1 MKRKSFL
8 AMTGVALLL
17 VLLLSVLTACN
28 KNKHEFSAEW
38 NRDDT
43 SHWHA
48 CTTEKHDD
56 VADKADHT
64 FDNGVITTPPTETTE
79 GVRTYTCT
87 VCGYRKTE
95 SVDKLEHV
103 HTFNRDVW
111 DKDENDH
118 WHPATC
124 AHTDRK
130 DSLGKHMWDEGVI
143 TTPPTETSEGV
154 RTYTCTV
161 CGYQKTE
168 SVDKSEHVHT
178 FDRDVWDKDEND
190 HWHPATCAHTE
201 QRDAVAP
208 HDWNDG
214 ETTTP
219 AGYGTAGEKT
229 FTCKTCFAIKTEPIA
244 ALDAKDNSVTLADGI
259 TLGKMY
265 DGTPYALTVD
275 GIVRFGDGQVTFAYK
290 AKAEEDETY
299 TAEAPKN
306 AGEYT
311 VRVSVLGTAE
321 WKAAEATFDFTI
333 EKKALTATATKV
345 YDGNATLSADVVGVI
360 EGDTVTATVT
370 MSDKNVGA
378 SVASVKLNDDAE
390 RNYTLA
396 KDAVTASIT
405 PFALDI
411 EAEKPYDNTDTILV
425 KADGV
430 EGDDVTVTLTM
441 TGSDVGAEV
450 KSFTLFGADAA
461 NYSLAS
467 ENVTAV
473 ISRADIGDDFTIRN
487 GDFAETYIV
496 GSALPDPTTA
506 YAEIGSGYGAR
517 SVVWEKSD
525 GTTWKKIAKGSVIRA
540 RGQYR
545 VSIRYEEGQ
554 NYNEKNTPYIT
565 FLVLVK
571 ERSVSTNPITT
582 KQYDGKTVNMSFASV
597 ATVAK
602 NGNAGTADYTALSS
616 GVQVVKLRK
625 KGESAWTIVESSNQY
640 PKDAGVYEY
649 CVSIGETDE
658 WGLANSAVAT
668 FTIKKFEFVIE
679 SGYVENQ
686 HNPSHDR
693 KTFKLRTFGK
703 ENGNALI
710 ENETIQIWLDNEKA
724 GLKTKNAGQ
733 YDSFVPDQKKSVPL
747 DCFFLKVTS
756 TSGSVNMDNYTIV
769 KKYSTQTAVEMTVVY
784 STAAASKTGKI
795 EKALKTTTTMYL
807 YTTVS
812 SGYFKVGQ
820 KVVVKD
826 PSGNK
831 LFEATI
837 TKVSVCGGTITP
849 GSGTLPTAYPSASG
863 CVIPSDGLVS
873 IELDITGITSS
884 GAIQSGSLETV
895 K

>member
-1 MKRKSFL
+1 
-8 AMTGVALLL
+8 
-17 VLLLSVLTACN
+17 
-28 KNKHEFSAEW
+28 
-38 NRDDT
+38 
-43 SHWHA
+43 
-48 CTTEKHDD
+48 
-56 VADKADHT
+56 
-64 FDNGVITTPPTETTE
+64 
-79 GVRTYTCT
+79 
-87 VCGYRKTE
+87 
-95 SVDKLEHV
+95 
-103 HTFNRDVW
+103 
-111 DKDENDH
+111 
-118 WHPATC
+118 
-124 AHTDRK
+124 
-130 DSLGKHMWDEGVI
+130 
-143 TTPPTETSEGV
+143 
-154 RTYTCTV
+154 
-161 CGYQKTE
+161 
-168 SVDKSEHVHT
+168 
-178 FDRDVWDKDEND
+178 
-190 HWHPATCAHTE
+190 
-201 QRDAVAP
+201 
-208 HDWNDG
+208 
-214 ETTTP
+214 
-219 AGYGTAGEKT
+219 
-229 FTCKTCFAIKTEPIA
+229 
-244 ALDAKDNSVTLADGI
+244 
-259 TLGKMY
+259 
-265 DGTPYALTVD
+265 
-275 GIVRFGDGQVTFAYK
+275 
-290 AKAEEDETY
+290 
-299 TAEAPKN
+299 
-306 AGEYT
+306 
-311 VRVSVLGTAE
+311 
-321 WKAAEATFDFTI
+321 
-333 EKKALTATATKV
+333 
-345 YDGNATLSADVVGVI
+345 
-360 EGDTVTATVT
+360 
-370 MSDKNVGA
+370 
-378 SVASVKLNDDAE
+378 
-390 RNYTLA
+390 
-396 KDAVTASIT
+396 
-405 PFALDI
+405 
-411 EAEKPYDNTDTILV
+411 
-425 KADGV
+425 
-430 EGDDVTVTLTM
+430 M

-473 ISRADIGDDFTIRN
+473 IYRADIGDDFTIRN

-496 GSALPDPTTA
+496 GSTLPDPTTA

-571 ERSVSTNPITT
+571 ERSVSTNPIAT

-625 KGESAWTIVESSNQY
+625 KGESAWTIVKSSNQY

-649 CVSIGETDE
+649 CVSVGETDE

-679 SGYVENQ
+679 SGYIENQ
-686 HNPSHDR
+686 HNTSYDR

-710 ENETIQIWLDNEKA
+710 ENETIQIWLNNEKA

-733 YDSFVPDQKKSVPL
+733 YDTFVPDQKKSVSL

-769 KKYSTQTAVEMTVVY
+769 KKYSTQAAVEMTVVY
-784 STAAASKTGKI
+784 STAAASKSGKI
-795 EKALKTTTTMYL
+795 ERAQKTTTTMYL

-849 GSGTLPTAYPSASG
+849 GSGTAPTAYPSASG

-873 IELDITGITSS
+873 IELDITGITSG
-884 GAIQSGSLETV
+884 GAIQNGSLETV